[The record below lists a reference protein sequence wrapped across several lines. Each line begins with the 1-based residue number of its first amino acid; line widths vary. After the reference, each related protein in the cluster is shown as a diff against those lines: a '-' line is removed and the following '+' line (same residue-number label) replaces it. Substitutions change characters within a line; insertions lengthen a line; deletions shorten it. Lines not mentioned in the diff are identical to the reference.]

1 MCSYKP
7 MKISKMYGDRNGAR
21 EIGGRMSTENTASD
35 VSIHA
40 VIRSDCTAAAAAAAA
55 PDGGGCC
62 YATSYSSARQWR
74 CAASTNARRCPRSS
88 YHIHSGR
95 ALVTCLFHVAFSV
108 IFSSYLSIY
117 SLFHSC
123 TKQIKAQTYKK
134 ANVPTV
140 RHRGGAQYKLG
151 VTIYRCLQIVLPST
165 WWTAASVRLTFPV
178 VSVCGQPTGVVKVV
192 L

>member
-1 MCSYKP
+1 MF
-7 MKISKMYGDRNGAR
+7 RFTQWFAQ
-21 EIGGRMSTENTASD
+21 TVTA
-35 VSIHA
+35 
-40 VIRSDCTAAAAAAAA
+40 AAAAAAAA

-192 L
+192 LWSRWGGGSPDEARLEQTP